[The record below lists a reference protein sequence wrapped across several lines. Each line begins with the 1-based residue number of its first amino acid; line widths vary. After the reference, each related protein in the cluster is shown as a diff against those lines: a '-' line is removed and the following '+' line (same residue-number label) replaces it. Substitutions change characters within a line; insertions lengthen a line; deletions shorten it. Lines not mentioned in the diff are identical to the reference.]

1 MKKLG
6 LNEIRE
12 KYLAFFESKGHLR
25 LPSFPL
31 VPENDPSLLL
41 IPAGMA
47 PLKPYFMGELTP
59 PSKRVT
65 TCQKCIRTN
74 DIENVGLTARH
85 LTFFEMLGNF
95 SFGDY
100 FKPDATKWAW
110 EFVTDVL
117 GMPKE
122 RLYVSI
128 FEEDDEAR
136 DIWINHVGVDP
147 DHVFKMGRKDNFW
160 EIGTGSGPCGPCSE
174 IYFDRGEKY
183 SCGPDCHP
191 GCDCDR
197 FVEFWNLV
205 FTQYNN
211 DGNGNYLP
219 LEHKNIDTGMGL
231 ERIACIMQE
240 VDSLFEVDTM
250 TAITDKVSEICGKKR
265 GVDPKT
271 DVSLRIIT
279 DHIRSTVMLVCD
291 GVIPSNEG
299 RGYVLRRLI
308 RRAARHG
315 RLLGIPGEFLTGLCD
330 IVFEVS
336 GSAYPQIV
344 EKSEYIRQVVHM
356 EEERFAKTIDSGLVR
371 LGDMIAALKAEGKSV
386 LSGEDAFKL
395 YDTYGFPVDLTVE
408 ILGEQDLTLD
418 RPEFDEQMQAQRERA
433 RAARGRQGGLGWA
446 EGSNEFGA
454 GLQSE
459 FTGYTSFE
467 NEAKLLAIA
476 AEGEEVG
483 GITAGM
489 KGTLILDRTP
499 FYAESGG
506 QVADHGVILAGNA
519 RFIVDDVQKTADG
532 RIFHFGTLESGEL
545 KIGEALTAKVDTARR
560 KAIMRAHSAT
570 HLVQKALRNT
580 LGTHVEQAGSL
591 VEPDKLRFDFSHFAA
606 LTSDELSK
614 IEREVNESIMEGYD
628 INIREMPIAEAKK
641 LGAMSLFGE
650 KYGDVVRVVRMGDY
664 STELCGGTHLDNTA
678 KVGPF
683 KILSESSIAAGVRRI
698 EAKVGNAFLEEF
710 EDRSNLVYSIADLLK
725 TTPSELDK
733 RVRQILEETKSLR
746 KELDNMRTKEA
757 ISSVEKYLVSAKNVG
772 GLKVIASHVGDVDV
786 QTLRS
791 MGDWLNDKEPAVVA
805 VFASTLDGKVTFLAV
820 CGKDAIKHGMHAG
833 NLVREVCKAAGGSGG
848 GKPDSAMGGGKD
860 LQKVDNALAVVDDYV
875 VKNVKE

>member
-25 LPSFPL
+25 LPSFSL

-110 EFVTDVL
+110 EFVTEVL
-117 GMPKE
+117 GMPE
-122 RLYVSI
+122 DRLYVSI
-128 FEEDDEAR
+128 YEEDDEAR
-136 DIWINHVGVDP
+136 DIWINHVGVRP
-147 DHVFKMGRKDNFW
+147 DHVFKMGRADNFW

-205 FTQYNN
+205 FTQFNN

-231 ERIACIMQE
+231 ERIACILQE

-250 TAITDKVSEICGKKR
+250 TAITDRVSEICGKKR

-315 RLLGIPGEFLTGLCD
+315 RLLGIPGEFLTDLCD
-330 IVFEVS
+330 TVFKVS
-336 GSAYPQIV
+336 GEAYPQIV
-344 EKSEYIRQVVHM
+344 EKSDYIRQVVRM

-371 LGDMIAALKAEGKSV
+371 LNDMIAALKEAGSGV
-386 LSGEDAFKL
+386 LSGEDAFRL
-395 YDTYGFPVDLTVE
+395 YDTYGFPIDLTIE
-408 ILGEQDLTLD
+408 ILAEHNLTLD
-418 RPEFDEQMQAQRERA
+418 RPAFDEQMQAQRERA
-433 RAARGRQGGLGWA
+433 RSARGRQGGLGWV
-446 EGSNEFGA
+446 EGGNEFGA
-454 GLQSE
+454 GLKSE
-459 FTGYTSFE
+459 FIGYESLE
-467 NEAKLLAIA
+467 CESKILAVA
-476 AEGEEVG
+476 VEGEEVG
-483 GITAGM
+483 GMSAGM
-489 KGTLILDRTP
+489 KGILILDRTP

-506 QVADHGVILAGNA
+506 QVADHGVIITGSA
-519 RFIVDDVQKTADG
+519 RFAVDDVQKTADG
-532 RIFHFGTLESGEL
+532 RIFHFGKLESGEL
-545 KIGEALTAKVDTARR
+545 KIDETVTAKVDARRR
-560 KAIMRAHSAT
+560 KAVMRAHSAT
-570 HLVQKALRNT
+570 HLLQKALRNT
-580 LGTHVEQAGSL
+580 LGNHVEQAGSL
-591 VEPDKLRFDFSHFAA
+591 VEPDRLRFDFTHFAA
-606 LTSDELSK
+606 LTPEELAK
-614 IEREVNESIMEGYD
+614 VENEVNESIMEGYD
-628 INIREMPIAEAKK
+628 IDIREMPVAEAKK
-641 LGAMSLFGE
+641 LGAMALFGE

-664 STELCGGTHLDNTA
+664 SIELCGGTHLDNTA
-678 KVGPF
+678 KAGLF
-683 KILSESSIAAGVRRI
+683 KIMSESSIAAGVRRI
-698 EAKVGNAFLEEF
+698 EAKVGNAFIEEF
-710 EDRSNLVYSIADLLK
+710 NDRTNTIYTVAETLK
-725 TTPSELDK
+725 TTPAELEKRISQIQEEAKALRRELDG
-733 RVRQILEETKSLR
+733 
-746 KELDNMRTKEA
+746 MRTREA
-757 ISSVEKYLVSAKNVG
+757 IGSVEKHLAGAKSVN
-772 GLKVIASHVGDVDV
+772 GLKVIASQAGEVDV

-791 MGDWLNDKEPAVVA
+791 MGDWLVDKEPGIVA
-805 VFASTLDGKVTFLAV
+805 VLASTSEGKATFLAV
-820 CGKDAIKHGMHAG
+820 CGKEAVKRGMHAG

-848 GKPDSAMGGGKD
+848 GKPESAMGGGKD
-860 LQKVDNALAVVDDYV
+860 QQKVDDALKVVEDYV
-875 VKNVKE
+875 AKNVKE